1 MEDEIVEI
9 TSIDLTNVISDNTI
23 KLNNKTRKNEDEIY
37 EKRKQRKERKKREK
51 IIAPFERSSLVRYNN
66 EVYHVLSY
74 YIVREYFQMING
86 IRVEILENSKKD
98 KIYYTIG
105 LLDGFGIEPEI
116 ESSELTKIDSEESK
130 RILFTHAVNL
140 YNQISCVKKKIECVD
155 EIITMF
161 DKIKMNHDKFFTLI
175 NIIRNTENDTY
186 NIYHI
191 IENPYDFIQEDW
203 SLFTYDEALLIEN
216 EYGLTIDDE
225 IKRKALSYM
234 KT

>member
-1 MEDEIVEI
+1 MEDEIV
-9 TSIDLTNVISDNTI
+9 DTNYIHATSDNII
-23 KLNNKTRKNEDEIY
+23 KLNNKTRKNLDEKY
-37 EKRKQRKERKKREK
+37 EKRKERRKREK
-51 IIAPFERSSLVRYNN
+51 RKKIIVPFERSNLVRYNN

-74 YIVREYFQMING
+74 YAVREYFEIING
-86 IRVEILENSKKD
+86 IRVEILENSKKG

-105 LLDGFGIEPEI
+105 LLHGFDIEIDI

-140 YNQISCVKKKIECVD
+140 YNEISYVKQKIESVD

-161 DKIKMNHDKFFTLI
+161 DKIKLNNDTFFTLI

-191 IENPYDFIQEDW
+191 IENPFDFIQEDW
-203 SLFTYDEALLIEN
+203 SLFTYDEALWIEKA
-216 EYGLTIDDE
+216 YGLTIDEE
-225 IKRKALSYM
+225 IKRKALSYN
-234 KT
+234 KP

>member
-1 MEDEIVEI
+1 MEDEIV
-9 TSIDLTNVISDNTI
+9 DTNYIHVTSDNII
-23 KLNNKTRKNEDEIY
+23 KLNNKTRKNLDEKY
-37 EKRKQRKERKKREK
+37 EKRKERRKREKKEK

-74 YIVREYFQMING
+74 YAVREYFEIING
-86 IRVEILENSKKD
+86 IRVEILENSKKG

-105 LLDGFGIEPEI
+105 LLHGFDIEIDI

-140 YNQISCVKKKIECVD
+140 YNEISYVKQKIESVD

-161 DKIKMNHDKFFTLI
+161 DKIKLNNDTFFTLI

-191 IENPYDFIQEDW
+191 IENPFDFIQEDW
-203 SLFTYDEALLIEN
+203 SLFTYDQALWIEK

-225 IKRKALSYM
+225 IKRKALSYN
-234 KT
+234 KP